1 MELPGA
7 HKSLWIA
14 TAPSGPRPPLSGM
27 AEADVA
33 IVGAGI
39 VGVTAAYL
47 LAREGKS
54 VVLVD
59 RGHILEGVTGA

>member
-1 MELPGA
+1 
-7 HKSLWIA
+7 
-14 TAPSGPRPPLSGM
+14 M